1 MSQVQQ
7 HKFQLD
13 ESEMPTR
20 WYNVLHD
27 LPTPP
32 PPVLHPGTG
41 QPVGPDDL
49 APLFPMDLILQEV
62 STDQY
67 VDIPEE
73 VLDVYRLRRPSPL
86 YRAHRLEK
94 VLGTPARIY
103 YKYEGVSPAGS
114 HKPNTAVPQAFYN
127 AKAGIKRLT
136 TETGSGQ
143 WGTAL
148 AFACDSSAWPARSGR
163 CGRRTTRSPTG
174 G

>member
-62 STDQY
+62 STEQY

-73 VLDVYRLRRPSPL
+73 VLDVYRLWRPSPL
-86 YRAHRLEK
+86 YRAHLYDPSWT
-94 VLGTPARIY
+94 LHA
-103 YKYEGVSPAGS
+103 
-114 HKPNTAVPQAFYN
+114 AVEQDYDGPGAP
-127 AKAGIKRLT
+127 
-136 TETGSGQ
+136 
-143 WGTAL
+143 
-148 AFACDSSAWPARSGR
+148 WPLSWRA
-163 CGRRTTRSPTG
+163 GRRRPPTPRSPVT
-174 G
+174 

>member
-1 MSQVQQ
+1 MSQLQQ

-49 APLFPMDLILQEV
+49 APLFPMALILQEV
-62 STDQY
+62 STEQY

-73 VLDVYRLRRPSPL
+73 VLDVYRLWRPSPL

-94 VLGTPARIY
+94 ALGTPARIY
-103 YKYEGVSPAGS
+103 YKYEGGS
-114 HKPNTAVPQAFYN
+114 LGV
-127 AKAGIKRLT
+127 
-136 TETGSGQ
+136 E
-143 WGTAL
+143 
-148 AFACDSSAWPARSGR
+148 
-163 CGRRTTRSPTG
+163 
-174 G
+174 